1 MCSGE
6 GGARK
11 NKKACTQT
19 RALAELMGTRQG
31 AFLWGD
37 DLHNGKVVGVAAESS
52 PLVGTVSEVEGKG
65 SYQTQDQYQG
75 ALRGRCVLQI
85 RSSPLCYLP
94 ISFAK
99 QFTNN
104 LSGAHS
110 LFNFAVGNTAADST

>member
-1 MCSGE
+1 MGKG
-6 GGARK
+6 GGAVRK
-11 NKKACTQT
+11 KKNACIQT
-19 RALAELMGTRQG
+19 RVLAELMGTRQG
-31 AFLWGD
+31 AFLWGN

-85 RSSPLCYLP
+85 HAFPSCYLP

-104 LSGAHS
+104 LSDVHS
-110 LFNFAVGNTAADST
+110 LFNFAAGNTAADSA